1 MKIPK
6 VKMRYCPFC
15 KKHTE
20 HKVINQHSRGLNRTH
35 TMSRGSKSR
44 VRGRGRR
51 RGMGNW
57 GRYSRK
63 AIGAWKMTG
72 SKVSKKSDFRYQC
85 KECKKMHVQRVGFR
99 AKKLEFS
106 EQ

>member
-6 VKMRYCPFC
+6 VKNRYCPYC
-15 KKHTE
+15 RKHTE
-20 HKVINQHSRGLNRTH
+20 HKVTNQRFKGLNKAH
-35 TMSRGSKSR
+35 PQSRGSKPR

-63 AIGAWKMTG
+63 AISAWKMTG
-72 SKVSKKSDFRYQC
+72 SKVSKKSDLRYQC
-85 KECKKMHVQRVGFR
+85 KECKKTHVQRIGFR